1 MKREIPMD
9 TNASV
14 DPLLSLSC
22 VFVETPTLIPTC
34 SEYANYQW
42 EPDEDEPIYSV
53 VKWFNPKR
61 RFGFVELSD
70 GSGDAF
76 LHRNVLVRAGI
87 EAVEPCTTLKVRV
100 IRGDRGPLV
109 VDVLDIDRRT
119 AVPTARWHRK
129 GKSPSVK
136 ELGKVKSFNA
146 KRGYGFIARD
156 GGGKDVFVHV
166 SVLEAAGIRSL
177 SEGQRVVVV
186 VTEGR
191 GGAKAK
197 WIRFPRKLG
206 ARASEPSGSHLD
218 HG

>member
-1 MKREIPMD
+1 MPTD
-9 TNASV
+9 TNDAV
-14 DPLLSLSC
+14 DLLLYRSC
-22 VFVETPTLIPTC
+22 VFVETPTLMPTYP
-34 SEYANYQW
+34 EYLNYQW
-42 EPDEDEPIYSV
+42 EPDENEPIYSV
-53 VKWFNPKR
+53 VVWFNPKR

-87 EAVEPCTTLKVRV
+87 EAEEPCTTLKVRV

-109 VDVLDIDRRT
+109 VDVLHIDRRT

-129 GKSPSVK
+129 GKSSAPSVK
-136 ELGKVKSFNA
+136 ELGKVKSFNP
-146 KRGYGFIARD
+146 KRGYGSIARD

-166 SVLEAAGIRSL
+166 SVLEAAGLRSL

-197 WIRFPRKLG
+197 WIRFPRKLR

-218 HG
+218 RG

>member
-1 MKREIPMD
+1 MD

-42 EPDEDEPIYSV
+42 EPDEDEPIYSI

-129 GKSPSVK
+129 EKSSEPSVK

-146 KRGYGFIARD
+146 RRGYGFIARD

>member
-1 MKREIPMD
+1 M
-9 TNASV
+9 
-14 DPLLSLSC
+14 
-22 VFVETPTLIPTC
+22 
-34 SEYANYQW
+34 
-42 EPDEDEPIYSV
+42 
-53 VKWFNPKR
+53 
-61 RFGFVELSD
+61 
-70 GSGDAF
+70 
-76 LHRNVLVRAGI
+76 
-87 EAVEPCTTLKVRV
+87 
-100 IRGDRGPLV
+100 
-109 VDVLDIDRRT
+109 
-119 AVPTARWHRK
+119 
-129 GKSPSVK
+129 
-136 ELGKVKSFNA
+136 KSFNA

>member
-1 MKREIPMD
+1 MD
-9 TNASV
+9 TNTYI
-14 DPLLSLSC
+14 DPLSSLSC
-22 VFVETPTLIPTC
+22 LVVETPTLIPNC
-34 SEYANYQW
+34 SEHANYQW
-42 EPDEDEPIYSV
+42 QPDEDEPIHSV

-87 EAVEPCTTLKVRV
+87 EAVAPCTTLKVRV

-119 AVPTARWHRK
+119 AVPTAQWHRK
-129 GKSPSVK
+129 GKSSEPPVK

-206 ARASEPSGSHLD
+206 ARAHPNLLAPIWTMGS
-218 HG
+218 

>member
-1 MKREIPMD
+1 MD
-9 TNASV
+9 TNVSV

-22 VFVETPTLIPTC
+22 LFVETPALMPNF

-42 EPDEDEPIYSV
+42 QPDEDEPIYSV

-109 VDVLDIDRRT
+109 VDVLDINRRT

-129 GKSPSVK
+129 GKSSEPSVK

>member
-1 MKREIPMD
+1 
-9 TNASV
+9 
-14 DPLLSLSC
+14 
-22 VFVETPTLIPTC
+22 
-34 SEYANYQW
+34 
-42 EPDEDEPIYSV
+42 
-53 VKWFNPKR
+53 
-61 RFGFVELSD
+61 
-70 GSGDAF
+70 
-76 LHRNVLVRAGI
+76 
-87 EAVEPCTTLKVRV
+87 
-100 IRGDRGPLV
+100 
-109 VDVLDIDRRT
+109 
-119 AVPTARWHRK
+119 
-129 GKSPSVK
+129 
-136 ELGKVKSFNA
+136 VKSFNA

-197 WIRFPRKLG
+197 WIRLARKLG

>member
-1 MKREIPMD
+1 MD

-14 DPLLSLSC
+14 NPLLSLSC
-22 VFVETPTLIPTC
+22 VLVETPTLIPTC
-34 SEYANYQW
+34 SEYANNQW
-42 EPDEDEPIYSV
+42 KPDEDEPIYSV
-53 VKWFNPKR
+53 VTWFNPKR
-61 RFGFVELSD
+61 RFGFVELSE

-109 VDVLDIDRRT
+109 VDVLDIDRST

-129 GKSPSVK
+129 GKSSEPSVK

>member
-1 MKREIPMD
+1 MD
-9 TNASV
+9 TNSSV
-14 DPLLSLSC
+14 DPLLSPSC
-22 VFVETPTLIPTC
+22 VFVETQTLMPTC

-61 RFGFVELSD
+61 RFGFIELSD

-87 EAVEPCTTLKVRV
+87 EVVEPCTTLKVRI
-100 IRGDRGPLV
+100 IRGDKGPLV

-119 AVPTARWHRK
+119 AVPTAPWHRK
-129 GKSPSVK
+129 GKSSEPSVK

-146 KRGYGFIARD
+146 KRGYGFIARN

-197 WIRFPRKLG
+197 WIRLPRKLG
-206 ARASEPSGSHLD
+206 AHASEPSGSHLD
-218 HG
+218 HR

>member
-1 MKREIPMD
+1 MD
-9 TNASV
+9 ISASV
-14 DPLLSLSC
+14 DPLLSSSC
-22 VFVETPTLIPTC
+22 VFVETPTPIPTC
-34 SEYANYQW
+34 SEYENSQW
-42 EPDEDEPIYSV
+42 EPDENEPIYSV
-53 VKWFNPKR
+53 VTWFNPKR

-109 VDVLDIDRRT
+109 IDVLDIDRRT

-129 GKSPSVK
+129 GKSSEPSVR
-136 ELGKVKSFNA
+136 ELGKVKSFNP

-156 GGGKDVFVHV
+156 GGGKDVFVHI
-166 SVLEAAGIRSL
+166 SILEAAGIRSL

-186 VTEGR
+186 VTERR

-206 ARASEPSGSHLD
+206 ARGSELSAPIWTMLS
-218 HG
+218 